1 MPIIKISELP
11 VQKGEDSVGYPAPFD
26 KGCDLYESASLG
38 DAVGLTQFGV
48 NIEKLLPGG
57 LSSQR
62 HWHANEDEFLY
73 MLSGEAVLVENDGEH
88 ILKEGD
94 AVGWRAGEENAHHLI
109 NRSDAPVYY
118 IIVGTRADADQVT
131 YPDID
136 LHYTRRDGESQYS
149 RKDGR
154 TYETEL
160 TGTTGI
166 LEI

>member
-26 KGCDLYESASLG
+26 KGCDKYESASLG
-38 DAVGLTQFGV
+38 EAAGLTQIGV

-57 LSSQR
+57 MSSQR
-62 HWHANEDEFLY
+62 HWHAQEDEFLY

-88 ILKEGD
+88 ALKEGD
-94 AVGWRAGEENAHHLI
+94 AVGWKAGDDNAHHLI

-118 IIVGTRADADQVT
+118 IIAGSRAETDQVT
-131 YPDID
+131 FPDID
-136 LHYTRRDGESQYS
+136 LHYTRHDGKGQYT
-149 RKDGR
+149 RKDGVP
-154 TYETEL
+154 YEAEL

-166 LEI
+166 MDI